1 MFKQIMPLSLIISMR
16 FFGLFLVLPV
26 ISIYALSMPNATP
39 QIVGIIIGGYA
50 LTQMIFQI
58 PFGAMSDILGRKGT
72 IITGLLLFAIG
83 SIVAAIATNLLTL
96 LLGRLLQGA
105 GAIGAVVSAMIG
117 DLVKEEQRPKA
128 MAMMGGSI
136 AMSFALAMVLGPVLG
151 SGFGVPAL
159 FWIVAFIA
167 LASIVVLVTMV
178 PDAPKVTHT
187 YHNVSAFNY
196 LKNKNLHIMNIT
208 NFLQKGLMTFAFMI
222 IPIILTKTFGWDMSD
237 LWKIYIP
244 AMIAGIFAMAPAAI
258 LAEKKGKYKEVLI
271 IGVIFFA
278 ISYFIMGDAGN
289 ETLFLA
295 GIIVFFIG
303 FNMHE
308 PIMQS
313 LTMKYARVHEKG
325 KVLGTSNSFGY
336 LGTFLGGFIGGIYFQ
351 EVDGSFNASLGE
363 IATAL
368 IIVSIIWVILLALLP
383 NPLKIKIIY
392 HNLDDLDENKFDT
405 LDERK
410 AIEEWYINN
419 SENII
424 VIKYNEQLIEEPTIL
439 SLIKK

>member
-26 ISIYALSMPNATP
+26 ISIYALSLPGATP

-83 SIVAAIATNLLTL
+83 SIFAAIATDLMTL

-136 AMSFALAMVLGPVLG
+136 AVSFALAMVLGPVLG
-151 SGFGVPAL
+151 SAFGVPTL
-159 FWIVAFIA
+159 FWLVAFIA
-167 LASIVVLVTMV
+167 LASIVVLVKMV
-178 PDAPKVTHT
+178 PNAPKVTHT
-187 YHNVSAFNY
+187 YHGMSAFNY
-196 LKNKNLHIMNIT
+196 LKNKNIHVMNIT

-222 IPIILTKTFGWDMSD
+222 IPIILSKSFGWSMGD

-244 AMIAGIFAMAPAAI
+244 AMVAGILAMGPAAMI
-258 LAEKKGKYKEVLI
+258 AEKRGKYKEVLV
-271 IGVIFFA
+271 IGVLFFA
-278 ISYFIMGDAGN
+278 LSYYVIGDASN

-295 GIIVFFIG
+295 GVIIFFMG

-313 LTMKYARVHEKG
+313 LTMRYARVHEKG

-336 LGTFLGGFIGGIYFQ
+336 LGTFLGGFVGGIYLQ
-351 EVDGSFNASLGE
+351 EVNGTFNESLGLLKN
-363 IATAL
+363 IF
-368 IIVSIIWVILLALLP
+368 IIVCIIWVVLLVTLP
-383 NPLKIKIIY
+383 NPLKTKNVY
-392 HNLDDLDENKFDT
+392 EDLEKLDQNKFDI
-405 LDERK
+405 LDTTDGVD
-410 AIEEWYINN
+410 EWYINN

-424 VIKYNEQLIEEPTIL
+424 IIKYNADITNEEALL
-439 SLIKK
+439 SLIKA